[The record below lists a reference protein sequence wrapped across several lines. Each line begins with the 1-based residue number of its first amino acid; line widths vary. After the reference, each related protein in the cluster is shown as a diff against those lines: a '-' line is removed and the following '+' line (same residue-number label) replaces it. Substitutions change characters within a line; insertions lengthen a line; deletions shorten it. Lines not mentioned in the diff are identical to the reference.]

1 MTLSNDDIE
10 KLAQA
15 LRPQRDFSSMWDQFS
30 RVLTTLTAAGI
41 LWLLQSTSDL
51 KGEVAVMKSEQRT
64 MGEQIKDLRGFASL
78 PLFTVDDYN
87 QQNRPLEEGMK
98 RNEQEILQLKNTVS
112 ALERSLLKL
121 ENPATTQ

>member
-10 KLAQA
+10 KLARA
-15 LRPQRDFSSMWDQFS
+15 LRPQRDLSGMWDQFS

-41 LWLLQSTSDL
+41 LWVLQSTSDL

-78 PLFTVDDYN
+78 PRFTVDDYN

-98 RNEQEILQLKNTVS
+98 RNEQELMQLKNTVS
-112 ALERSLLKL
+112 SLERSLLKL
-121 ENPATTQ
+121 ENPATPK